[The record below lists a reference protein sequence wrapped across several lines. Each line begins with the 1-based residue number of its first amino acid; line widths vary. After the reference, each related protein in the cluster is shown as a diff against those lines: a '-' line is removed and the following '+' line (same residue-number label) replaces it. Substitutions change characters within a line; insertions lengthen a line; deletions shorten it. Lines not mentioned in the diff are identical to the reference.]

1 MTTPSEAAIYYAS
14 LGWTV
19 IPVQGKVLQ
28 GGTGWPSLATRDP
41 GEAACLFED
50 VPHDGVGVLLGE
62 RSGIIDVGVRQR
74 AGRGRARRAIWRRIP
89 LTPCFQ
95 STRGRHYSF
104 ACRPSSRRARRK

>member
-19 IPVQGKVLQ
+19 IPVRGKVPQ

-50 VPHDGVGVLLGE
+50 VPHDGVGVLLGAK
-62 RSGIIDVGVRQR
+62 SGIIDVECDNEQA
-74 AGRGRARRAIWRRIP
+74 AGELVELYREMIRGECASHGIKGCEKEGGEA
-89 LTPCFQ
+89 
-95 STRGRHYSF
+95 
-104 ACRPSSRRARRK
+104 